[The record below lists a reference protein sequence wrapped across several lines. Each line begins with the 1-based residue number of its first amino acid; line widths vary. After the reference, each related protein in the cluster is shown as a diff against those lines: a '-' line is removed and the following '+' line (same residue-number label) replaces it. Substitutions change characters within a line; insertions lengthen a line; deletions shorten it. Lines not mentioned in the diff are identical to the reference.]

1 MSISIDS
8 ALAADYTSSASAA
21 ASTGST
27 SSSSSLNMDDFLQIL
42 SAELQYQDPMEPT
55 NNSEYMAQ
63 MAQFSLLEQVE
74 SLSKQISFS
83 SASSS
88 VGQNVLYS
96 LTDSSGNTTVSSG
109 TVDAVDISSGSPAYL
124 VNGQWL
130 TQSEISGFYQSPAS
144 SDSSTGSDSGS
155 TSGTDG
161 STAT

>member
-1 MSISIDS
+1 MSLSISS
-8 ALAADYTSSASAA
+8 ALPADYTSSASAA
-21 ASTGST
+21 NSSTGNK
-27 SSSSSLNMDDFLQIL
+27 SSASNLNMDDFLQIL

-55 NNSEYMAQ
+55 DNSQYMAQ

-83 SASSS
+83 AASSS
-88 VGQNVLYS
+88 IGQNVLYS

-109 TVDAVDISSGSPAYL
+109 TIDAVDISSGSPAYL

-130 TQSEISGFYQSPAS
+130 TQSEISGFFQTPAS
-144 SDSSTGSDSGS
+144 SGSGSGS